1 MRILILGVNGFI
13 GHHLTERLLNNSD
26 FEVIG
31 MDLESDRLN
40 GCLGHPRFKFTDGD
54 ITINNEWIEYNLKKA
69 DVVLP
74 LVAIAT
80 PITYVKEPLRV
91 FELDFEANL
100 KIIRLAVKY
109 NIRVIFP
116 STSEVYGISNDV
128 PFHPLSS
135 ELTVGPIGDQRW
147 IYSISKQLLDRVM
160 HAYGLKDQLNYTLFR
175 PFNWYG
181 TGLDSLETEK
191 EGGSRVV
198 TQFLSNLK
206 NGRPI
211 QLVDGGLQKRCF
223 THIDD
228 GIDALAKIIED
239 GGRKTAKQIYNIGN
253 PDEEYSIEELAKMMI
268 KICES
273 NNFFQGNS
281 VDDMLKTVS
290 AKSYY
295 GEGYADVKNRVPWIE
310 NTKNDLDWRPR
321 KSLEIGLTELIRHY
335 AH

>member
-1 MRILILGVNGFI
+1 MKILILGVNGFI
-13 GHHLTERLLNNSD
+13 GHHLTQKLLKDYD
-26 FEVIG
+26 FDVVG
-31 MDLESDRLN
+31 MDLESDRL
-40 GCLGHPRFKFTDGD
+40 GDCLGNSRFNFTDGD
-54 ITINNEWIEYNLKKA
+54 IRINNEWIEYNIKKA

-91 FELDFEANL
+91 FELDFEENL

-109 NIRVIFP
+109 GKRIIFP
-116 STSEVYGISNDV
+116 STSEVYGISDDV
-128 PFHPLSS
+128 PFHPYKS
-135 ELTVGPIGDQRW
+135 ELSVGPIGNQRW

-160 HAYGLKDQLNYTLFR
+160 HAYGLENQLNYTLFR

-181 TGLDSLETEK
+181 TGLDNLHSEK

-206 NGRPI
+206 KGRPI
-211 QLVDGGLQKRCF
+211 QLVDGGMQKRCF

-228 GIDALAKIIED
+228 GIDALAKIIAD
-239 GGRKTAKQIYNIGN
+239 GGEKTSKQIYNIGN
-253 PDEEYSIEELAKMMI
+253 PEEEYSIEELAKMMI
-268 KICES
+268 NICE
-273 NNFFQGNS
+273 NHKFFGSHSLNDNLQI
-281 VDDMLKTVS
+281 VS

-310 NTKNDLDWRPR
+310 NTKKDLRWRPH
-321 KSLEIGLTELIRHY
+321 KSLETGLIELISHY
-335 AH
+335 AS